1 MKDKKYSVR
10 LGIAALA
17 LAVLL
22 TACGGSS
29 SSTAASSTTP
39 ESAPS
44 TASVAAGSTPAG
56 SMAEET
62 TASSETAEAASEN
75 NVHVIDGVT
84 FILHEVPNDHTGNW
98 RFASI
103 SESFDMSEHALEY
116 YKECFGSDSE
126 IHYIINE
133 ADNTTTQI
141 NYAFGNLDVMVRERV
156 DKEEFDAATLGDGSI
171 QAEYFVDVST
181 GEIEQA

>member
-1 MKDKKYSVR
+1 MKIKNR
-10 LGIAALA
+10 IRAGIVLLALA
-17 LAVLL
+17 LGL

-29 SSTAASSTTP
+29 SSSAASS
-39 ESAPS
+39 APASSTSES
-44 TASVAAGSTPAG
+44 TAVSSEAAESESTPAN
-56 SMAEET
+56 SSS
-62 TASSETAEAASEN
+62 SSE

-84 FILHEVPNDHTGNW
+84 FIIREVPNDKTGNW

-103 SESFDMSEHALEY
+103 SESFDMSAHALEY

-126 IHYIINE
+126 VHYIINE

-156 DKEEFDAATLGDGSI
+156 DKEEFDATTLGNGSI
-171 QAEYFVDVST
+171 QVEYFVDVST